1 MFVLLTVTI
10 PRSFYL
16 AEYEML
22 TGGPNYWVTPFLGR
36 DSVRNRPLKLWSG
49 QLSMTAFPHMHVT
62 NIPRH

>member
-16 AEYEML
+16 AEYEIL

-36 DSVRNRPLKLWSG
+36 DSVRNRPLKLRSN
-49 QLSMTAFPHMHVT
+49 SPS
-62 NIPRH
+62 P